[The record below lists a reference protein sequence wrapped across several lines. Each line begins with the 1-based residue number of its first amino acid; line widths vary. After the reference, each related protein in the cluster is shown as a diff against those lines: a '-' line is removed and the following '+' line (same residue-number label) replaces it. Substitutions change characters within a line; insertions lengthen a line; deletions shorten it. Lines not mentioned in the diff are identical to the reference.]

1 MNLERIAWSS
11 PTEPR
16 TVASKSGPL
25 HRSLWMSRRML
36 SWLIAANLVLQPLG
50 WSAANAANADA
61 ANQVGRAPS
70 LATSASTAQ
79 VRVSDAYGKLPLSF
93 EANRGQTDPQVKFLS
108 RGGRHVLF
116 LTPTETVLVLTT
128 PKQAAKD
135 ESPSIRG
142 KPGRPEEGTRTVL
155 RMTFTGANPTP
166 RITGLEALPGK
177 ANYFIGNDPAKWQTN
192 VPTYAKVR
200 YEELYPGIDLVYY
213 GTHRQLEYDFVV
225 RPGADP
231 SRIALEFTG
240 ANRLELDPA
249 GDLVMHTA
257 AGQIRQRK
265 PVIYQEVEGVRKE
278 IPGGYAVRGSQEV
291 GFRVAAYESGRP
303 LVIDPTLDY
312 STFLG
317 GSSSDQGLGIAVDA
331 NGGAY
336 VTGKTSSLD
345 FPTTVGA
352 FDMTFGGGT
361 DAFVTKL
368 DPSGS
373 TLVYSAYLGG
383 ISTDE
388 GRGIAVDAAGNAYVT
403 GKTASLDFPTTV
415 GAFDRT
421 LGGSGDAFV
430 TKLDPSGSTLVY
442 STFLGGTFNED
453 QGNAIAVD
461 GTGNAYVT
469 GETFAGGGGFF
480 ADFPVT
486 PGAFQTSFNTFGIQ
500 TQAFVTKLNPSGSGL
515 VYSTYLGN
523 GTEARGFGIAVDA
536 TGNAYVTGSGQNG
549 FAVTSGAFDTTFN
562 GGLID
567 AFVTKLNAGGS
578 ALVYSTFLGGSG
590 NDEGFGIAVDGNG
603 SAYVTGKTGSLDFPM
618 TVGAFH
624 TTSGGGTDAFV
635 TKLDPS
641 GSALVYSTF
650 LGGNNTDEGHG
661 IALDAAGSAYVTGV
675 TASADFPVTAG
686 TFDATF
692 GGNTDAFVAK
702 INPSGSAL
710 VYSTY
715 LGGANQDQGNG
726 IAVDATPSAY
736 VTGYTFS
743 DDFPVTSGALQSVR
757 RGDFDAFVAK
767 ISEDTTPPSVSCGSP
782 DGLWHSSDVS
792 IPCTASDSGSG
803 LANPADASFSLVT
816 NVPAGTED
824 ANASTNSHQVCDN
837 AGNCSTAG
845 PIAGNKVDKKPPTV
859 SCNSPDGGWHAGD
872 VSIPCTARDS
882 GSGLANSSD
891 ASFSLVTSVP
901 AGTEDANASTDSRQV
916 CDNAGNCSTAGPIAG
931 NKVDK
936 KRPSISIAAPASGG
950 VYLLNA
956 AVAASYGCS
965 DGGSGVASCSGPV
978 LTGNTIDTQ
987 SVGSKSFTVAAS
999 DAVGNSNT
1007 QTVNYV
1013 VAYDVVLLYDPAKPG
1028 KMITLKL
1035 QDANGVNVSNP
1046 AIVLTV
1052 QSIDSTPTSGT
1063 FTFVKRPPSYKFTV
1077 NTAGLA
1083 SGQHTLKFT
1092 AGSDP
1097 TVHSAPF
1104 TVR

>member
-1 MNLERIAWSS
+1 MV
-11 PTEPR
+11 EPDR
-16 TVASKSGPL
+16 T
-25 HRSLWMSRRML
+25 
-36 SWLIAANLVLQPLG
+36 
-50 WSAANAANADA
+50 
-61 ANQVGRAPS
+61 
-70 LATSASTAQ
+70 
-79 VRVSDAYGKLPLSF
+79 
-93 EANRGQTDPQVKFLS
+93 QTDPQVKFLS

-166 RITGLEALPGK
+166 RIAGLEALPGK

-240 ANRLELDPA
+240 ADRLELDPA

-345 FPTTVGA
+345 FPTTVG
-352 FDMTFGGGT
+352 TFGGGT

-388 GRGIAVDAAGNAYVT
+388 GR
-403 GKTASLDFPTTV
+403 
-415 GAFDRT
+415 
-421 LGGSGDAFV
+421 
-430 TKLDPSGSTLVY
+430 
-442 STFLGGTFNED
+442 
-453 QGNAIAVD
+453 
-461 GTGNAYVT
+461 
-469 GETFAGGGGFF
+469 
-480 ADFPVT
+480 
-486 PGAFQTSFNTFGIQ
+486 
-500 TQAFVTKLNPSGSGL
+500 
-515 VYSTYLGN
+515 
-523 GTEARGFGIAVDA
+523 GIAVDA

-845 PIAGNKVDKKPPTV
+845 PIAGNKVDKK
-859 SCNSPDGGWHAGD
+859 S
-872 VSIPCTARDS
+872 
-882 GSGLANSSD
+882 
-891 ASFSLVTSVP
+891 
-901 AGTEDANASTDSRQV
+901 
-916 CDNAGNCSTAGPIAG
+916 
-931 NKVDK
+931 
-936 KRPSISIAAPASGG
+936 PSISIATPASGG
-950 VYLLNA
+950 AYLLNA

-1013 VAYDVVLLYDPAKPG
+1013 VAYGVVLLYDPLKPG